1 MKFPLTSKKFRGN
14 TTSGGEVETK
24 GRRSAQSQ
32 RLRISSLWKSNEPD
46 PQNDLS
52 SIDDDSI
59 YTSGISP
66 GPVGFNCNNS
76 MVSMGTNQTTISQE
90 LHRRQQQQFCKALKS
105 DNFILPQ
112 NSGVE
117 YVNAMLLHE
126 VVSPEWKPSTPLE
139 VAPNPMVSASI
150 IADNS
155 PSSLSFPD
163 SSQHDSNPSLKSTAG
178 RRRSNNRRPTGSD
191 SSSSSNLNS
200 KSLRKSK
207 TDATTNSTSTETMSS
222 SDASGASNFNFK
234 ENSKEP
240 IGKIDN
246 NSRAAS
252 PCLASNLSND
262 KDRNI
267 LKPRQRNSQLP
278 PRVPS
283 NTMKSA
289 NSTERKL
296 IDRNKDDATSHSG
309 SCVPLS
315 SSASNSI
322 IAVQEEN
329 SHRSITT
336 FDEEEDDSRQRHNY
350 YRNYQEHT
358 AEGKKKVSTSEKANL
373 TDQELMYKRDR
384 SPGQMRLTS
393 EGLKAHDDKIKTE
406 FKQPLGSDNGESQA
420 SPCLP
425 GYNAWKQR
433 QDRKQMLKEKWDE
446 QDKVIEEKLNSR
458 RAYSKSEVG
467 SGCSGSNATSPCKQH
482 LISDRH
488 NAYQDVAD
496 EESLERMGALAAES
510 KRNGE
515 FENSPLLQSTT
526 TPAKKKKKALWKRR
540 RSGVPRV
547 TNAEKVNKQERQI
560 PMQPKRRPVASQSDI
575 NKEKWLI
582 REREKQSAATREKE
596 QFEARE
602 YERIQRNRELYL
614 QKQRALENSRGPRQA
629 VHTSL
634 KTSPR
639 LTNFSTTTSATDL
652 LSSQASS
659 HDDNYDPIEVND
671 SRRSDGFGDRNRQQ
685 QNNEHHNQSPRY
697 GNNSEMFTLT
707 TRACNDPCIVCG
719 SGERTHLALPCM
731 HYSFCEDCVD
741 SLQSRNIKTCPVCDR
756 GGTTYIRVF

>member
-14 TTSGGEVETK
+14 TTSCVEDETK
-24 GRRSAQSQ
+24 GRRSAQPQ

-66 GPVGFNCNNS
+66 GPGPVGFNCNNS

-90 LHRRQQQQFCKALKS
+90 LHRRQQQQICKALKS
-105 DNFILPQ
+105 DNFILTR
-112 NSGVE
+112 NGGVE
-117 YVNAMLLHE
+117 YVNAMLHE
-126 VVSPEWKPSTPLE
+126 KISPEWKPSTPLE
-139 VAPNPMVSASI
+139 AASNPMVSATI

-191 SSSSSNLNS
+191 STSSSNQNS
-200 KSLRKSK
+200 NSLRKSK
-207 TDATTNSTSTETMSS
+207 TDATTNSASTETVSS
-222 SDASGASNFNFK
+222 SDASGVSNFN
-234 ENSKEP
+234 ENRKEP
-240 IGKIDN
+240 IGKIDHT
-246 NSRAAS
+246 SRAAS
-252 PCLASNLSND
+252 PCLASDSSSDKERNL
-262 KDRNI
+262 
-267 LKPRQRNSQLP
+267 LKPQQRNSQLP

-283 NTMKSA
+283 NSMKSA
-289 NSTERKL
+289 NSTEQKQ

-336 FDEEEDDSRQRHNY
+336 FDEEEDDDRQRHNY

-358 AEGKKKVSTSEKANL
+358 GEGKKKVSTIEKANL
-373 TDQELMYKRDR
+373 TDQELMHQRDQ

-393 EGLKAHDDKIKTE
+393 EGLKAHDNKIKTD
-406 FKQPLGSDNGESQA
+406 FDIKLGSNDAELQA

-446 QDKVIEEKLNSR
+446 QDKLIEEKLNSR
-458 RAYSKSEVG
+458 RAYSKSEAG
-467 SGCSGSNATSPCKQH
+467 SRCSGSNATSPCKQH
-482 LISDRH
+482 FVSDRH
-488 NAYQDVAD
+488 NAYQDIAD
-496 EESLERMGALAAES
+496 KESLERMGALAADS
-510 KRNGE
+510 QRNGE
-515 FENSPLLQSTT
+515 FENSPLLQSTST
-526 TPAKKKKKALWKRR
+526 SARKKKIALWRRR
-540 RSGVPRV
+540 RSGTHIV
-547 TNAEKVNKQERQI
+547 TNAEKEKKQQRHI

-575 NKEKWLI
+575 KKEKWLA
-582 REREKQSAATREKE
+582 REREKQSAAIREKE

-614 QKQRALENSRGPRQA
+614 QKQRALENSRGPGQA
-629 VHTSL
+629 VHTSR
-634 KTSPR
+634 KTRPR
-639 LTNFSTTTSATDL
+639 PANFSTTTSATDL
-652 LSSQASS
+652 LSSQGSS
-659 HDDNYDPIEVND
+659 HDDNYNPIEVKD
-671 SRRSDGFGDRNRQQ
+671 SRRSDDFGDRNRQQ
-685 QNNEHHNQSPRY
+685 NNSKHHNQSPKY

-707 TRACNDPCIVCG
+707 TRACNDPCVVCG

-731 HYSFCEDCVD
+731 HYSFCADCAD
-741 SLQSRNIKTCPVCDR
+741 SLQLRNIKTCPVCDR